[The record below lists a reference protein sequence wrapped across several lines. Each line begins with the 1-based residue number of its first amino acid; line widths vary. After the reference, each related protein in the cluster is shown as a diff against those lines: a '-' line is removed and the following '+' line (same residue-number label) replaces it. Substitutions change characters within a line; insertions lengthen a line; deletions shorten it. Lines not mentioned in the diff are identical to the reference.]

1 MELLYVQVRE
11 RIQAQDRLGY
21 WLDGIILAK
30 RSRDDDG
37 DKKQEVLVHFVGY
50 KQRQDEWIE
59 IGVGRLLALGDDTGA
74 LLDEEFQNT
83 VGHVEEDQFE
93 VDSIIK
99 VRSRAGQFQF
109 LIRWKGYSAKDDL
122 WVAEDDVD
130 PTSVAQFR
138 ALKKPRGASIPSG
151 PYVLTVVDPVAPP
164 SVCDALVKA
173 SMHLRLN
180 PNSQQPLTPY
190 GDAPYTLHTNSSP
203 TLPILPAPLNPGYP
217 HAPTHL
223 PRPSRSGSKTSHDKQ
238 HACFFRS
245 GNNLHTVASF
255 RCRRALLGSTPHC
268 TAASFK

>member
-1 MELLYVQVRE
+1 MELLNVHVRE
-11 RIQAQDRLGY
+11 RLQAQDRLGY
-21 WLDGIILAK
+21 WLDGIIQTK
-30 RSRDDDG
+30 RSRDVDG
-37 DKKQEVLVHFVGY
+37 DTKQEVLVHFINY
-50 KQRQDEWIE
+50 KKRQDEWIE
-59 IGVGRLLALGDDTGA
+59 IGSGRLLALGADTGA

-138 ALKKPRGASIPSG
+138 ALRLKKPRGASIPSG
-151 PYVLTVVDPVAPP
+151 PYVLTVVDSVAPP

-180 PNSQQPLTPY
+180 L
-190 GDAPYTLHTNSSP
+190 
-203 TLPILPAPLNPGYP
+203 
-217 HAPTHL
+217 
-223 PRPSRSGSKTSHDKQ
+223 
-238 HACFFRS
+238 
-245 GNNLHTVASF
+245 
-255 RCRRALLGSTPHC
+255 
-268 TAASFK
+268 